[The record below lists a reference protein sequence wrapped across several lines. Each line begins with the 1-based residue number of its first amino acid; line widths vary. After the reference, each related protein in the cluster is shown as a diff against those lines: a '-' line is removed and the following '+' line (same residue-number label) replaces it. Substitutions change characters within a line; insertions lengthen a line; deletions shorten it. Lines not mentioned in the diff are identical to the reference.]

1 MSQKGTDFWCG
12 KQYAVHETGFLAD
25 TLPAVTWTASCVWIE
40 LSILGSAWVK
50 WAGDQVS
57 HPTLEWQF
65 STQHYY
71 RTIAVTIS
79 PLSSG
84 GSGSDHVPL
93 KQELRWSKLG
103 SLGMYILRYFFTR
116 VSQVKM
122 KTCLGEWI
130 LQKSFLWLFKEMGI
144 IAGLHLP
151 CWDLFAFPAGRALQL
166 WRKAVFSSSVN
177 L

>member
-79 PLSSG
+79 PLT
-84 GSGSDHVPL
+84 VVENQALTMCPL
-93 KQELRWSKLG
+93 NRSCGEASWVHLGCIYWGTFLQEW
-103 SLGMYILRYFFTR
+103 
-116 VSQVKM
+116 VKW
-122 KTCLGEWI
+122 KWRHAWGNGFC
-130 LQKSFLWLFKEMGI
+130 KSPSCDCSRKW
-144 IAGLHLP
+144 
-151 CWDLFAFPAGRALQL
+151 AL
-166 WRKAVFSSSVN
+166 
-177 L
+177 